1 VLGGVEARVRRG
13 ACFPIWSRINSTFAV
28 EPNRRTVSGASGRRM
43 PNRRCSLSVAAQ
55 LDWIASYRARKTA
68 FRAVS
73 VNRSNR

>member
-1 VLGGVEARVRRG
+1 VLEGVEARVRCG

-28 EPNRRTVSGASGRRM
+28 EPNRRTVSGASWRRM
-43 PNRRCSLSVAAQ
+43 PYRRCSLSIAAQ
-55 LDWIASYRARKTA
+55 LNWIASYRARKAA